1 MAEAK
6 LNPAGPPPMIKM
18 SEILTVGVFAAV
30 AVDVDADADADS
42 AAALTT
48 FFAVDEKHLL
58 NMTKRYLF
66 MLLIAYQGDS
76 RRITRYSSFLTPWLG
91 VVA

>member
-1 MAEAK
+1 
-6 LNPAGPPPMIKM
+6 MIKM

-30 AVDVDADADADS
+30 AVDVDADDADADS
-42 AAALTT
+42 AVALTT